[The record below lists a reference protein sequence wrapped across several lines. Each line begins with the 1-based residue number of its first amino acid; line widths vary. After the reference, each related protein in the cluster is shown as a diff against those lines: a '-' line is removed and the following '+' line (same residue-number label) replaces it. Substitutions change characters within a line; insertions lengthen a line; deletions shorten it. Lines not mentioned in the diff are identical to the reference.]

1 MIVPRTGQR
10 AVPRDG
16 HRVHH
21 FGDLSLRWRILLS
34 QLPLTVSAVLVTLA
48 VLLIDPTSPPARRIC
63 WAVWRGSSL

>member
-16 HRVHH
+16 HRENH

-48 VLLIDPTSPPARRIC
+48 VLLIDPHLATGSPHLLGGLA
-63 WAVWRGSSL
+63 GSSL